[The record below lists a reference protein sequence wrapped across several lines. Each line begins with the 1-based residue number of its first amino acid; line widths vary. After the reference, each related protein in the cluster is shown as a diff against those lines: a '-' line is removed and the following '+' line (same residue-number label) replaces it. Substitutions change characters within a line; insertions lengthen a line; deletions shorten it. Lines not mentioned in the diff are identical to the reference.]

1 MLAVLLLLLALKW
14 RPRPVVSPLG
24 EGRDRCSTNVVVV
37 VVVVQLLLMAPVMEP
52 PCWLG
57 IGQVGRAAIAGQSD
71 RRWWGAV
78 HAVVVTTHVGVRR
91 L

>member
-1 MLAVLLLLLALKW
+1 MLAVLLLLVALKW
-14 RPRPVVSPLG
+14 CRRPVVSPLG
-24 EGRDRCSTNVVVV
+24 EGRDRCSTSVVAVGA
-37 VVVVQLLLMAPVMEP
+37 QLLLMAPVMKSP
-52 PCWLG
+52 SWLS

-78 HAVVVTTHVGVRR
+78 HAVVVTTHVRVRR